1 MCVHNRRYVGIVA
14 TSSEKNA
21 GNFVHNYYW
30 EILFLKN
37 DLCLTTGIFAYF
49 NYYSAAI
56 IWAINNE
63 EQFHE
68 SFLFLLL
75 LFTVHDCIYNIP
87 DGQLKKCIGVE
98 VFLGSPLII

>member
-1 MCVHNRRYVGIVA
+1 MCVHNRRYVGIA

-21 GNFVHNYYW
+21 GNFVHNYYLCVLSNW

-56 IWAINNE
+56 IWAINNA

-75 LFTVHDCIYNIP
+75 LFTDMTVYIIY
-87 DGQLKKCIGVE
+87 QMASLK
-98 VFLGSPLII
+98 SA